1 MTMGGNV
8 PCIRLCLVRML
19 KLHLLGTIPSSR
31 VAMCW
36 KAPSD
41 KSIELEFTHVGQ
53 ASAIVTVTV
62 WAAKKKIVRLA
73 DGGIK
78 NVSNLLVVGVGDLD
92 LLSAQAGLFTEVSV
106 PITV

>member
-1 MTMGGNV
+1 
-8 PCIRLCLVRML
+8 LL
-19 KLHLLGTIPSSR
+19 KLNLLGTSPSSR
-31 VAMCW
+31 VAIFL

-41 KSIELEFTHVGQ
+41 KSIELEFLHVGQ

-73 DGGIK
+73 GGDIK
-78 NVSNLLVVGVGDLD
+78 NVSNLLVIGVSDLD
-92 LLSAQAGLFTEVSV
+92 LLSAQAGLFAEVSV